1 MAQPQWIT
9 PPGDLGTIAEGL
21 FFSTPV
27 VAVDPDGGTVKYT
40 LIAGTLPEGIQVK
53 SNGVIEGVPAAFAT
67 VQGVPSEVSENVT
80 SRFAVRAFVELP
92 GSLRRIADR
101 TFSITV
107 TGQDL
112 PEFITPA
119 GSIGLFYDGDTVD
132 FQIEFTDEDP
142 GDKVVVTLEGGEL
155 PPGLR
160 VTLDGLITGF
170 ITPVAPLPDTA
181 IAGYDRTGTTYDQF
195 PFDFSSRSISKNYQF
210 TLQISDGKDRT
221 QRTFEMF
228 VVSRDSLTADT
239 TDFTADNNRI
249 TADVV
254 AQRAPF
260 ITNYPK
266 NGNLGTYR
274 HSNFFAYQFKAL
286 DLDGDPFTFLIALG
300 DSADLPPGLTFNQTT
315 GWLYGYLPD
324 QGATETEFQ
333 WDVFVYKTN
342 NPTLISTAYTYVM
355 TTIGDVETGV
365 IWITPRNLRSIDNG
379 AVSLLA
385 IEAINPAGRQLFY
398 RLEPG
403 DYPGLPG
410 VYNKLPQGLQL
421 LPSGLLAGRVSFN
434 TFALDSGTTTFDQT
448 RATRLNVRPTTFDL
462 LFRFTVNAYSQD
474 GLISVFRDFE
484 VTVNRAFNE
493 PYESLYIQAM
503 PGQEDRDLLDTLL
516 QNQDIIEPQFLFR
529 PDDPYFGRAQRIIY
543 THAYGLRSASLDEYV
558 QSLDLNH
565 FRKQLTLG
573 DLRVAQARFN
583 NTGDVVYEVVY
594 ANIVDTG
601 VNEQGESPPQT
612 VDTAFPITD
621 PNDGSTEIT
630 EVYPNSLIEMR
641 DQVIDVVGQYA
652 QVLPL
657 WMTSKQANGRVLGF
671 TRAFIIAYA
680 RPGRGEQLA
689 YNIRTEWGERLNLI
703 DFTADRYIL
712 DRQLSK
718 NWIPYD
724 DSTIS
729 GEWLPAESTTFDIL
743 PYYSVTINS
752 LVGSGYQ
759 VGDRIKILGSNLGGI
774 NGVNDLEMT
783 ATQVSGIGRI
793 EKLIYF
799 GFVDRQVPDNTVF
812 SNLQP
817 VNITGSGIGALVT
830 VTVLLADG
838 ATIFDGGSL
847 RFNSPVDEYG
857 LTDQYNKYL
866 LWPKVN
872 ILYGP
877 PTPPPPPPQLTG
889 A

>member
-40 LIAGTLPEGIQVK
+40 LIAGSLPEGIQVK
-53 SNGVIEGVPAAFAT
+53 TNGVVEGVPQAFAT
-67 VQGVPSEVSENVT
+67 VRGVPTEVSENVT
-80 SRFAVRAFVELP
+80 SRFAVRAFVETP
-92 GSLRRIADR
+92 GSIRRIADR

-119 GSIGLFYDGDTVD
+119 GSIGLFYDGNTVE
-132 FQIEFTDEDP
+132 FQIEFTDSDP
-142 GDKVVVTLEGGEL
+142 GDVVVVTLEDGEL
-155 PPGLR
+155 PPGLT
-160 VTLDGLITGF
+160 VSTDGLITGY
-170 ITPVAPLPDTA
+170 IIPVAPLPDTA
-181 IAGYDRTGTTYDQF
+181 IAGYDRDGTAYDQF

-210 TLQISDGKDRT
+210 TLQISDGKDRS

-239 TDFTADNNRI
+239 TDFTADNDRI
-249 TADVV
+249 TADVLP
-254 AQRAPF
+254 QRSPF

-266 NGNLGTYR
+266 DGNLGTYR
-274 HSNFFAYQFKAL
+274 HSNFFAYQFQAL
-286 DLDGDPFTFLIALG
+286 DLDGDPYQFMIAMG
-300 DSADLPPGLTFNQTT
+300 DSADLPPGLTFNQET

-324 QGATETEFQ
+324 QGATETQFE

-342 NPTLISTAYTYVM
+342 DPTLISSAYTYVM

-365 IWITPRNLRSIDNG
+365 VWLTPQDLGSIDNG
-379 AVSLLA
+379 AISLLVVQA
-385 IEAINPAGRQLFY
+385 TNPSGRQLFY

-403 DYPGLPG
+403 DYPELPG

-421 LPSGLLAGRVSFN
+421 LPSGAIAGRVSFN
-434 TFALDSGTTTFDQT
+434 TFALDGGTTTFDQS
-448 RATRLNVRPTTFDL
+448 RATRLNVKPTTFDSV
-462 LFRFTVNAYSQD
+462 FRFTVNCYSQD

-484 VTVNRAFNE
+484 VRVNRAFNE

-503 PGQEDRDLLDTLL
+503 PSQEDRDLLDSLL
-516 QNQDIIEPQFLFR
+516 QNQDIIEPSFLFR
-529 PDDPYFGRAQRIIY
+529 PDDPYFGRAQRVIY
-543 THAYGLRSASLDEYV
+543 VHAYGLRSASLEEYV
-558 QSLDLNH
+558 QALELNH
-565 FRKQLTLG
+565 YDKQLILG
-573 DLRVAQARFN
+573 DIRVAQARRN

-594 ANIVDTG
+594 ANVVDTG

-612 VDTAFPITD
+612 VPTAFPIAN
-621 PNDGSTEIT
+621 PDGPGTID

-657 WMTSKQANGRVLGF
+657 WMTSKQENGRVLGF
-671 TRAFIIAYA
+671 TRAFIIAYCV
-680 RPGRGEQLA
+680 PGKGDQLA

-703 DFTADRYIL
+703 DFQADRYTL
-712 DRQLSK
+712 DRQLSR

-729 GEWLPAESTTFDIL
+729 GEWIPAESTTFDIL
-743 PYYSVTINS
+743 PYYSIS
-752 LVGSGYQ
+752 LNTLIGSGYQ
-759 VGDRIKILGSNLGGI
+759 IGDRLKVLGSDLGGVDV
-774 NGVNDLEMT
+774 VNDLT
-783 ATQVSGIGRI
+783 ITVTQVSGTGRI
-793 EKLIYF
+793 EQLIYE
-799 GFVDRQVPDNTVF
+799 GFVDRQVDPNTVF
-812 SNLQP
+812 SNLSP
-817 VNITGSGIGALVT
+817 VTVTGFGVGALIT
-830 VTVLLADG
+830 VTVLIADG
-838 ATIFDGGSL
+838 ATIFDGGSI
-847 RFNSPVDEYG
+847 RFNTPVDEYG

-866 LWPKVN
+866 LFPKVN

-877 PTPPPPPPQLTG
+877 PEPPPPPPQLTG

>member
-40 LIAGTLPEGIQVK
+40 LIAGSLPEGIQVK
-53 SNGVIEGVPAAFAT
+53 TNGVVEGVPQAFAT
-67 VQGVPSEVSENVT
+67 VRGVPTEVSENVT
-80 SRFAVRAFVELP
+80 SRFAVRAFVETP
-92 GSLRRIADR
+92 GSIRRIADR

-119 GSIGLFYDGDTVD
+119 GSIGLFYDGNTVE
-132 FQIEFTDEDP
+132 FQIEFTDSDP
-142 GDKVVVTLEGGEL
+142 GDVVVVTLEDGEL
-155 PPGLR
+155 PPGLT
-160 VTLDGLITGF
+160 VTADGLITGY
-170 ITPVAPLPDTA
+170 IIPVAPLPDTA
-181 IAGYDRTGTTYDQF
+181 IAGYDRDGTAYDQF

-239 TDFTADNNRI
+239 TDFTADNDRI
-249 TADVV
+249 TADVLP
-254 AQRAPF
+254 QRSPF
-260 ITNYPK
+260 IINYPK
-266 NGNLGTYR
+266 DGNLGTYR
-274 HSNFFAYQFKAL
+274 HSNFFAYQFQAL
-286 DLDGDPFTFLIALG
+286 DLDGDPYQFMIAMG
-300 DSADLPPGLTFNQTT
+300 DSADLPPGLTFNQET

-324 QGATETEFQ
+324 QGATETQFE

-342 NPTLISTAYTYVM
+342 DSTLISSAYTYVM

-365 IWITPRNLRSIDNG
+365 VWLTPQDLGSIDNG
-379 AVSLLA
+379 AISLLVVQA
-385 IEAINPAGRQLFY
+385 TNPSGRQLFY

-403 DYPGLPG
+403 DYPALPG

-421 LPSGLLAGRVSFN
+421 LPSGVIAGRVSFN
-434 TFALDSGTTTFDQT
+434 TFALDGGTTTFDQT
-448 RATRLNVRPTTFDL
+448 RATRLDVEPTTFDSV
-462 LFRFTVNAYSQD
+462 FRFTVNCYSQD

-484 VTVNRAFNE
+484 IRVNREFNE

-503 PGQEDRDLLDTLL
+503 PGQADRDLLDSLL

-529 PDDPYFGRAQRIIY
+529 PDDPYFGRAQRVIY
-543 THAYGLRSASLDEYV
+543 VHAYGLRSASLEEYV
-558 QSLDLNH
+558 QALQLNH
-565 FRKQLTLG
+565 FDKQLILG
-573 DLRVAQARFN
+573 DIRVAQARRD

-594 ANIVDTG
+594 ANVVDTG
-601 VNEQGESPPQT
+601 VNERGESPPQT
-612 VDTAFPITD
+612 VDTAFPITV
-621 PNDGSTEIT
+621 NGETVT

-657 WMTSKQANGRVLGF
+657 WMTSKQENGRVLGF
-671 TRAFIIAYA
+671 TRAFVIAYCV
-680 RPGRGEQLA
+680 PGKGEQLA

-703 DFTADRYIL
+703 DFQADRYIL
-712 DRQLSK
+712 DRQLSR

-724 DSTIS
+724 DSTVS
-729 GEWLPAESTTFDIL
+729 GEWIPAQSTTFDIL
-743 PYYSVTINS
+743 PYYSIALNT

-759 VGDRIKILGSNLGGI
+759 TGDRLKVLGSNLGGVD
-774 NGVNDLEMT
+774 GANDLT
-783 ATQVSGIGRI
+783 ITVTQVSGTGRI
-793 EKLIYF
+793 EKLIYE
-799 GFVDRQVPDNTVF
+799 GFVDRQVDPNTVF
-812 SNLQP
+812 SNLAP
-817 VNITGSGIGALVT
+817 VTVTGFGVGALIT
-830 VTVLLADG
+830 VTVLIADG

-847 RFNSPVDEYG
+847 RFNTPVDQYG

-866 LWPKVN
+866 LFPKVN

-877 PTPPPPPPQLTG
+877 PEPPPPPPQLTG

>member
-1 MAQPQWIT
+1 M
-9 PPGDLGTIAEGL
+9 
-21 FFSTPV
+21 
-27 VAVDPDGGTVKYT
+27 
-40 LIAGTLPEGIQVK
+40 
-53 SNGVIEGVPAAFAT
+53 
-67 VQGVPSEVSENVT
+67 
-80 SRFAVRAFVELP
+80 
-92 GSLRRIADR
+92 
-101 TFSITV
+101 
-107 TGQDL
+107 
-112 PEFITPA
+112 
-119 GSIGLFYDGDTVD
+119 
-132 FQIEFTDEDP
+132 
-142 GDKVVVTLEGGEL
+142 
-155 PPGLR
+155 
-160 VTLDGLITGF
+160 
-170 ITPVAPLPDTA
+170 
-181 IAGYDRTGTTYDQF
+181 
-195 PFDFSSRSISKNYQF
+195 
-210 TLQISDGKDRT
+210 
-221 QRTFEMF
+221 
-228 VVSRDSLTADT
+228 
-239 TDFTADNNRI
+239 
-249 TADVV
+249 
-254 AQRAPF
+254 
-260 ITNYPK
+260 
-266 NGNLGTYR
+266 
-274 HSNFFAYQFKAL
+274 
-286 DLDGDPFTFLIALG
+286 
-300 DSADLPPGLTFNQTT
+300 
-315 GWLYGYLPD
+315 
-324 QGATETEFQ
+324 
-333 WDVFVYKTN
+333 
-342 NPTLISTAYTYVM
+342 
-355 TTIGDVETGV
+355 
-365 IWITPRNLRSIDNG
+365 
-379 AVSLLA
+379 SLLA

-448 RATRLNVRPTTFDL
+448 RATRLDVRPTTFDL

-612 VDTAFPITD
+612 VDTAFPITV
-621 PNDGSTEIT
+621 NGETVT

-729 GEWLPAESTTFDIL
+729 GEWIPAESTTFDIL

-759 VGDRIKILGSNLGGI
+759 VGDRIKILGSNLGGT
-774 NGVNDLEMT
+774 NGINDLEMT

-838 ATIFDGGSL
+838 ATIFDGGSI

>member
-27 VAVDPDGGTVKYT
+27 AAVDPDGGTVKYV
-40 LIAGTLPEGIQVK
+40 LIAGSLPEGIQVK
-53 SNGVIEGVPAAFAT
+53 TNGIIEGVPAAFAR
-67 VQGVPSEVSENVT
+67 VQGVPTEVSENVT
-80 SRFAVRAFVELP
+80 SRFAVRAFVEIA
-92 GSLRRIADR
+92 GGARRLADR

-112 PEFITPA
+112 PQFITPA
-119 GSIGLFYDGDTVD
+119 GSIGLYYDGNTVEY
-132 FQIEFTDEDP
+132 QIEFTDNDP
-142 GDKVVVTLEGGEL
+142 GDLVVVTLEDGEL

-160 VTLDGLITGF
+160 VTTDGLITGY

-181 IAGYDRTGTTYDQF
+181 IAGYDRDGTKYDQF

-249 TADVV
+249 TADVMP
-254 AQRAPF
+254 QRAPF

-274 HSNFFAYQFKAL
+274 HSNFFAYRFQAL
-286 DLDGDPFTFLIALG
+286 DLDGDPFKFMIAMG
-300 DSADLPPGLTFNQTT
+300 DSSDLPPGLTFNQDT

-324 QGATETEFQ
+324 QGATETVFE

-342 NPTLISTAYTYVM
+342 DPALISPSYTYVM

-365 IWITPRNLRSIDNG
+365 LWITPQDLGFIDNG

-385 IEAINPAGRQLFY
+385 VEATNPSGRQLFY

-403 DYPGLPG
+403 DYPELPG

-421 LPSGLLAGRVSFN
+421 LPSGVISGRVSFN
-434 TFALDSGTTTFDQT
+434 TFALDGGTTTFDQV
-448 RATRLNVRPTTFDL
+448 RATRLDVEPTTFDL
-462 LFRFTVNAYSQD
+462 VFRFTVNCYSQD

-484 VTVNRAFNE
+484 VRVNREFNE

-503 PGQEDRDLLDTLL
+503 PGQTDRALLDSLL
-516 QNQDIIEPQFLFR
+516 QNQDIIEPSFLFR
-529 PDDPYFGRAQRIIY
+529 PDDPYFGRAQRVTY
-543 THAYGLRSASLDEYV
+543 VHAYGLRSASLEEYV
-558 QSLDLNH
+558 QALELNH

-573 DLRVAQARFN
+573 DIRVAQARLG

-594 ANIVDTG
+594 ANVVDTG
-601 VNEQGESPPQT
+601 VNELGESPPQS
-612 VDTAFPITD
+612 VPTAFPIAN
-621 PNDGSTEIT
+621 PDGPGTINK
-630 EVYPNSLIEMR
+630 VYPNSLIEMR

-657 WMTSKQANGRVLGF
+657 WMTSKQENGRVLGF
-671 TRAFIIAYA
+671 TRAFVIAYTRA
-680 RPGRGEQLA
+680 GKGEELA
-689 YNIRTEWGERLNLI
+689 YNIRTEWGERLNLV

-718 NWIPYD
+718 NWIPFD
-724 DSTIS
+724 DSTVS

-743 PYYSVTINS
+743 PYYSVAINT
-752 LVGSGYQ
+752 LVGSGYEI
-759 VGDRIKILGSNLGGI
+759 GDRIRVSGANLGGVD
-774 NGVNDLEMT
+774 GTNDLDLT
-783 ATQVSGIGRI
+783 VTQVSVTGRI
-793 EKLIYF
+793 ERLIYS
-799 GFVDRQVPDNTVF
+799 GFVDPQVAANTVF
-812 SNLQP
+812 SNLAP
-817 VNITGSGIGALVT
+817 VNVTGSGVGALIT
-830 VTVLLADG
+830 VTVLIADG

-847 RFNSPVDEYG
+847 RFNSPVDQYG
-857 LTDQYNKYL
+857 LTDRYNKYL
-866 LWPKVN
+866 LFPKVN

-877 PTPPPPPPQLTG
+877 PEPPPPPPQLTG